1 MLISKLCKLNQL
13 FICKT
18 YLLIFL
24 ALCNPVHGDYTEFVM
39 AYHSMPTTLDPH
51 RMPLAANIALA
62 DQLYDSL
69 FVITDE
75 SEPTSLIIESWE
87 LKNET
92 TWVFHLKHNIY
103 FHDGT
108 PLTTKDI
115 IYSFDRINQVEG
127 LEYKTFTK
135 RWKSYERLDDY
146 SFQIVTEK
154 PYSSL
159 LRNLGNIYI
168 LKYQDQLLPHDKFM
182 EQKGYMGSGPYCL
195 MAIEPNGDIRLVANK
210 YYHGAAVLVKKVRI
224 TRFVEVNERLR
235 ALQEGK
241 INLAEGLAE
250 VNIPLLNLKNID
262 IIKAPTH
269 RLLHL
274 HLDFKDAPT
283 TFVRDYKGNALD
295 HNPLRNTLVRKAI
308 SLAINRKYLVDEI
321 LQGNALIAEQYMLP
335 NMVGYMAGIRLDEY
349 NPELAK
355 QLLKKAGYEQGF
367 SLVLHGT
374 NDRYIKDHAVVVAIA
389 KMLNEIGIKTI
400 PITLGRK
407 QFFQDI
413 KNYQY
418 SAILIG
424 FSPNGNIQGL
434 LDELIHSPVPE
445 KGKGAFNFGR
455 YNNPQVDQL
464 IHEAGEQFNQVK
476 RIRTQ
481 GQAIELAM
489 NDYALIPLYFEQ
501 AIWGQSQ
508 NNQWEFWPNHF
519 NGTVAQDIRPK

>member
-1 MLISKLCKLNQL
+1 MLISKLFKINQS
-13 FICKT
+13 FKYEIC
-18 YLLIFL
+18 LLIFIVL
-24 ALCNPVHGDYTEFVM
+24 YNPVYGDNAEFVM

-51 RMPLAANIALA
+51 KIPLAANVALA

-75 SEPTSLIIESWE
+75 SEPTSLIVDFWE

-92 TWVFHLKHNIY
+92 TWVFHLKRNIY

-115 IYSFDRINQVEG
+115 IYSFDRVNQVEG

-135 RWKSYERLDDY
+135 RWKKYESLGDY
-146 SFQIVTEK
+146 TFQIVTEK

-168 LKYQDQLLPHDKFM
+168 IKYQEQLLSHEKFI
-182 EQKGYMGSGPYCL
+182 QQRGFIGTGPYRL
-195 MAIEPNGDIRLVANK
+195 VAIELNGDISLIANK
-210 YYHGAAVLVKKVRI
+210 YYHGGAIFVKKVRI
-224 TRFVEVNERLR
+224 TRFVGVNERLK

-241 INLAEGLAE
+241 ISLAEGLAE
-250 VNIPLLNLKNID
+250 VNITSLNLKNID

-269 RLLHL
+269 RLFHL
-274 HLDFKDAPT
+274 HLDFKDSPSN
-283 TFVRDYKGNALD
+283 FVHDYKGNTLD

-308 SLAINRKYLVDEI
+308 SLAINRKYLVNEV
-321 LQGNALIAEQYMLP
+321 LQGNALIADQYMLP
-335 NMVGYMAGIRLDEY
+335 NMVGYKAGTKLDDY

-355 QLLKKAGYEQGF
+355 QLLRKAGYDQGF

-389 KMLNEIGIKTI
+389 KMLNEIGIKTT
-400 PITLGRK
+400 PITLSRK
-407 QFFQDI
+407 QFFQDAQS
-413 KNYQY
+413 YQY
-418 SAILIG
+418 SAILVG
-424 FSPNGNIQGL
+424 FSSNGNIQGL
-434 LDELIHSPVPE
+434 LDELIHTPTHDKA
-445 KGKGAFNFGR
+445 KGSFNFGR
-455 YNNPQVDQL
+455 YTNSQVDQL
-464 IHEAGEQFNQVK
+464 IHEAGAQFNQVK
-476 RIRTQ
+476 RARTL
-481 GQAIELAM
+481 GQAVELAM

-508 NNQWEFWPNHF
+508 SNQWEFWPNHF